1 MQLSCILLPNSSSP
15 AQNMPFLGEEV
26 WGKSEESTALD
37 KLLVVGAVMLSHVEV
52 SRSRHLDSPDSFSI
66 TSNSPLSFNLK
77 VCPVKNDRINVSS
90 RTLNKQ
96 L

>member
-1 MQLSCILLPNSSSP
+1 MSCFQIPLHQLT
-15 AQNMPFLGEEV
+15 FLGEEV
-26 WGKSEESTALD
+26 RGKSEESMALD
-37 KLLVVGAVMLSHVEV
+37 KLLVVGAVMLGHVEV

-77 VCPVKNDRINVSS
+77 VCPVKKDRINVSS